1 VLLADSNTGSAHFTG
16 NIAFAENGGN
26 LTTAQ
31 EAMFYARVHTCLQ
44 TIAGAPQQS
53 TV

>member
-1 VLLADSNTGSAHFTG
+1 VLALTSDDTGSGHFTG
-16 NIAFAENGGN
+16 NIAFAENGGS

-44 TIAGAPQQS
+44 TIAGAP
-53 TV
+53 